1 MRQPPR
7 HCAVVALE
15 AGTTSVAAPRNA
27 AAGLRDPGN
36 TMTLSQ
42 FKGFAGVAIRGEAR
56 GDPDDPLVLLVHG
69 GGQTRDIWND
79 AAAALVRAGRQV
91 IAIDLRGH
99 GESEWPGDARYD
111 FSAYVEDLRAV
122 LAQLPS
128 RPVIVGASLGG
139 WVAAVAIGENG
150 GHLASGLILADA
162 PPDLGSTNIRGT
174 AGVLAAG
181 PETAKGGWDPRMPE
195 RFQLE
200 DALQRF
206 KTAAPDIHMPVLFVR
221 GALSDVTDAASAS
234 RIVAQIPGAEYAE
247 ISGAGHLVASDRAE
261 LFNAT
266 LLDFLERRIPR
277 SVPEYRSGS
286 DARTLRDALGCFATG
301 VTVVT
306 TFEPGGEPAGL
317 TANSFTS
324 VSLDPPLLLVCIA
337 KTSNSLK
344 ALEAAEHF
352 AVNVLHIGQ
361 QPASSLFARPGED
374 RFRETAWQPGRHNAP
389 LLSNALANF
398 ECRQHQIHDG
408 GDHIILV
415 GEVLRATFDPRRD
428 PLLYFR
434 GKYRRLHFS

>member
-1 MRQPPR
+1 MP
-7 HCAVVALE
+7 V
-15 AGTTSVAAPRNA
+15 
-27 AAGLRDPGN
+27 
-36 TMTLSQ
+36 SQ
-42 FKGFAGVAIRGEAR
+42 FKGFGGVVIRGDMR

-91 IAIDLRGH
+91 IALDLRGH
-99 GESEWPGDARYD
+99 GESEWPADGRYE
-111 FSAYVEDLRAV
+111 FGAYVEDLRAI

-139 WVAAVAIGENG
+139 WIAAVAVGEDG

-162 PPDLGSTNIRGT
+162 PPDLDLSNIRK
-174 AGVLAAG
+174 AAG
-181 PETAKGGWDPRMPE
+181 TLRAASETARGAWDPRMPE
-195 RFQLE
+195 RFDLE
-200 DALQRF
+200 DALGRF
-206 KTAAPDIHMPVLFVR
+206 KAAAPRIRVPALFVR
-221 GALSDVTDAASAS
+221 GALSDITDAASAS
-234 RIVAQIPGAEYAE
+234 RIAGQIPAAEYAE
-247 ISGAGHLVASDRAE
+247 IGEAGHLVASDRGD
-261 LFNAT
+261 LFSAA
-266 LLDFLERRIPR
+266 LLDLLERRIPR
-277 SVPEYRSGS
+277 FVPEYRSGS

-306 TFEPGGEPAGL
+306 AFDTGGEPVGL

-337 KTSNSLK
+337 RTSSSLK
-344 ALEAAEHF
+344 ALESAGYF

-361 QPASSLFARPGED
+361 QPASSLFAVPGED
-374 RFRETAWQPGRHNAP
+374 RFRQTPWQRGRHDAP
-389 LLSNALANF
+389 VLSNALANF
-398 ECRQHQIHDG
+398 ECRRHQMHDG

>member
-1 MRQPPR
+1 MP
-7 HCAVVALE
+7 V
-15 AGTTSVAAPRNA
+15 
-27 AAGLRDPGN
+27 
-36 TMTLSQ
+36 SQ
-42 FKGFAGVAIRGEAR
+42 FKGFGGVVIRGDMR

-91 IAIDLRGH
+91 IALDLRGH
-99 GESEWPGDARYD
+99 GESEWPADGRYE
-111 FSAYVEDLRAV
+111 FGAYVEDLRAI

-128 RPVIVGASLGG
+128 RQVIVGASLGG
-139 WVAAVAIGENG
+139 WIAAVAVGEDG

-162 PPDLGSTNIRGT
+162 PPDLDLSNIRE
-174 AGVLAAG
+174 AAG
-181 PETAKGGWDPRMPE
+181 TLRAASETARGAWDPRMPE
-195 RFQLE
+195 RFDLE
-200 DALQRF
+200 DALGRF
-206 KTAAPDIHMPVLFVR
+206 KAAAPRIRVPALFVR
-221 GALSDVTDAASAS
+221 GALSDITDAASAS
-234 RIVAQIPGAEYAE
+234 RIAGQIPAAEYAE
-247 ISGAGHLVASDRAE
+247 IGEAGHLVASDRGD
-261 LFNAT
+261 LFSAA

-277 SVPEYRSGS
+277 FVPEYRSGS

-306 TFEPGGEPAGL
+306 AFDTGGEPVGL
-317 TANSFTS
+317 TANSFAS

-337 KTSNSLK
+337 RTSSSLK
-344 ALEAAEHF
+344 ALESAGHF

-361 QPASSLFARPGED
+361 QPASSLFAVPGED
-374 RFRETAWQPGRHNAP
+374 RFRQTPWQRGRHDAP
-389 LLSNALANF
+389 VLSNALANF
-398 ECRQHQIHDG
+398 ECRRHQMHDG

>member
-1 MRQPPR
+1 MP
-7 HCAVVALE
+7 V
-15 AGTTSVAAPRNA
+15 
-27 AAGLRDPGN
+27 
-36 TMTLSQ
+36 SQ
-42 FKGFAGVAIRGEAR
+42 FKGFAGVSIRGERR

-69 GGQTRDIWND
+69 GGQTREVWNE
-79 AAAALVRAGRQV
+79 AASALVRAGRQV

-99 GESEWPGDARYD
+99 GHSEWPEDGRYD
-111 FSAYVEDLRAV
+111 FGAYVEDLRAI

-139 WVAAVAIGENG
+139 WVAAVALGEDG

-162 PPDLGSTNIRGT
+162 PPHLDLTNIR
-174 AGVLAAG
+174 AAAG
-181 PETAKGGWDPRMPE
+181 ALRAASETDRGGYDPRMLD
-195 RFQLE
+195 RFDLE
-200 DALQRF
+200 EALNRF
-206 KTAAPDIHMPVLFVR
+206 KAAAPKIRMPVLFVR
-221 GALSDVTDAASAS
+221 GALSAVTDAAAAGK
-234 RIVAQIPGAEYAE
+234 IVEQIPGAEYAE
-247 ISGAGHLVASDRAE
+247 IGQAGHLVASDRSD
-261 LFNAT
+261 LFSAT

-277 SVPEYRSGS
+277 FVPEYRSGS

-306 TFEPGGEPAGL
+306 TFEPGGEPVGL

-337 KTSNSLK
+337 KTSSSLK
-344 ALEAAEHF
+344 ALEQAGHF
-352 AVNVLHIGQ
+352 AINVLHIGQ
-361 QPASSLFARPGED
+361 QPVSGLFAATTGE
-374 RFRETAWQPGRHNAP
+374 RFRQTPWKRGQHDAP

-398 ECRQHQIHDG
+398 ECRKHQMHDG
-408 GDHIILV
+408 GDHVILV